1 MKIAIKSYGEE
12 LKWIDST
19 EIEIKGKTLSTVLA
33 DYETKMSNALNE
45 NKKLKEDIELRITN
59 FIKAFKGV

>member
-19 EIEIKGKTLSTVLA
+19 EIEINGKPLSTVLA

>member
-19 EIEIKGKTLSTVLA
+19 EIEINGKTLSTVLA